1 MDANDQRDSLH
12 RHIVTSE
19 SCFNDSTIKR
29 FNVAKPFWR
38 NVVLIALAHVA
49 LIAGLIR
56 WSVAARA
63 SPSPESIVWLDGA
76 VDLSAGEPEKQESP
90 APKQAPSTTDS
101 SGRVQDESADEKS
114 VVTTAKS
121 EIELPS
127 ATPKP
132 TATATPAKPSV
143 TPALKAKT
151 TPKPTLKKT
160 LVAKASP
167 KPVAKPKSSPAKANA
182 KSEKKDKIVLAKK
195 ESASQK
201 GSGESGS
208 TGKTGSAGGLP
219 AVASAKAG
227 SSASEFGWYGNMLH
241 DRFYSA
247 WIQPTTNV
255 PPAAKISTLVNVRIE
270 KDGRVSKFEIAKAS
284 GNATVNE
291 SVVAVAKQVIQV
303 DPPPTGL
310 IKGDHYDVKINFELN
325 TEEKPEN

>member
-1 MDANDQRDSLH
+1 MAKGPPSQRYRTPSG
-12 RHIVTSE
+12 
-19 SCFNDSTIKR
+19 R
-29 FNVAKPFWR
+29 FWGNVFL
-38 NVVLIALAHVA
+38 VALAHVA

-63 SPSPESIVWLDGA
+63 SSNPESIVWLGGQG
-76 VDLSAGEPEKQESP
+76 DLSADETEKEESP
-90 APKQAPSTTDS
+90 SPKQPPTATES
-101 SGRVQDESADEKS
+101 SGSEKDEAADEKP

-132 TATATPAKPSV
+132 TATATPAKPSP
-143 TPALKAKT
+143 TPALRAKT
-151 TPKPTLKKT
+151 SPKPIPKPTPRKT

-167 KPVAKPKSSPAKANA
+167 KPAAKPKPSPAKANA
-182 KSEKKDKIVLAKK
+182 KSEKKDKIVLANKDSPSHS
-195 ESASQK
+195 ESGQ
-201 GSGESGS
+201 SGS
-208 TGKTGSAGGLP
+208 TGKAASADGLP

-227 SSASEFGWYGNMLH
+227 GSSGSEFGWYGNMLH

-255 PPAAKISTLVNVRIE
+255 PSGAKISTLVNVRIE
-270 KDGRVSKFEIAKAS
+270 KDGRVSKFEIAKPS
-284 GNATVNE
+284 ENATVNE
-291 SVVAVAKQVIQV
+291 SVAAVAKQISQV

-325 TEEKPEN
+325 TEQGASK

>member
-1 MDANDQRDSLH
+1 MANDSPSQRY
-12 RHIVTSE
+12 RTPGG
-19 SCFNDSTIKR
+19 R
-29 FNVAKPFWR
+29 FWG

-63 SPSPESIVWLDGA
+63 SSNPESVVWLGGA
-76 VDLSAGEPEKQESP
+76 ADLPADKSEKQELPSP
-90 APKQAPSTTDS
+90 KEPPTDTES
-101 SGRVQDESADEKS
+101 RGSEQDEAADEKP

-132 TATATPAKPSV
+132 TATATPAPRPTA
-143 TPALKAKT
+143 TPAPRPKT
-151 TPKPTLKKT
+151 TPKPIPKPTPKKT

-167 KPVAKPKSSPAKANA
+167 KPAPKAKPSPTKASA
-182 KSEKKDKIVLAKK
+182 KSEKKDKITLAKK
-195 ESASQK
+195 DSASQS
-201 GSGESGS
+201 GSEQSGS
-208 TGKTGSAGGLP
+208 TGKAGSAGG
-219 AVASAKAG
+219 G
-227 SSASEFGWYGNMLH
+227 SSGSEFGWYGNMLH

-255 PPAAKISTLVNVRIE
+255 PSGSKISTLVNVRIE
-270 KDGRVSKFEIAKAS
+270 KDGRISKFEIAKPS
-284 GNATVNE
+284 ENATVNE
-291 SVVAVAKQVIQV
+291 SVAAVAKQISQV